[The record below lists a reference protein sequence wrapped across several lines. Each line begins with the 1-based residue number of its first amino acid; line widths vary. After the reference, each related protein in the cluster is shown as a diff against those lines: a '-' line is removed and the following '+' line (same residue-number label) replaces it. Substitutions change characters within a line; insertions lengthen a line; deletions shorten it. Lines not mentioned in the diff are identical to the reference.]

1 MDQTVKRDTVLVVED
16 EALLNIDVAQA
27 IRGQGF
33 NVLQAYSGEQA
44 LEHLQTDPAIRVV
57 FTDVNL
63 PGMSGIELAAE
74 IDRNWPQVAILV
86 TSGRLVPEIA
96 ALDVVSRYGRF
107 VPKPYPPEAVTRRI
121 HEIVG
126 DHA

>member
-63 PGMSGIELAAE
+63 PGMSGIELATE

-86 TSGRLVPEIA
+86 TSGRLVPEIV